1 MIVPMRKLNLL
12 LFHKEKEEF
21 LSSLQELGVVHV
33 VVNQHLES
41 ESLTGMQDKMKAAE
55 RVLKALKR
63 IASEKKLPAAQEKED
78 NAEEIVAGYDALV
91 SEQEKLEQQ
100 IIKLTTD
107 AQLLKP
113 WGDFDPAS
121 VKRLRNSG
129 VFMRFFILPEKKF
142 NSLDIDS
149 LNVEIINRG
158 EDNVYFVVFDHAESA
173 LKELEEVILPQASLK
188 QALESIKELNL
199 KQSEIHSKIEE
210 FIRYQDILTAYIS
223 KINSSFSME
232 SARLSMEESAGGKVC
247 SLTGWL
253 PVRNAKKVSDFLD
266 KFSAWYEITLP
277 TPSDDVPVQLSNN
290 AYARL
295 FEPIT
300 KIFSLPDYFEFDPT
314 PMFAPFFMFFVG
326 MCLGDL
332 AYGTIL
338 FLIGFIAYFIGK
350 KSARAIFWLLM
361 VIGASVAVNGVL
373 LNSFFGRTLFGGP
386 GIPEGTALISN
397 GAQYFSP
404 LSPVITDKG
413 TVFPAM
419 AFAMVLGF
427 IQLNFGMLLNAI
439 TRIRMYG
446 ITFGLAPI
454 GNVLMVNGG
463 LIWATHANFLNLNLG
478 TVTIGPVTLGS
489 AILSVPLI
497 IGQVFLFSGLG
508 LFFLFNNPELKL
520 IQRIFA
526 KGPLEFYFFVS
537 GFIGNI
543 LSYLRLFALGL
554 AGGLLGNA
562 FNYIAFMLV
571 TKDGVVNYATPMFAG
586 TILILILGHSINL
599 GLSMIGSFVHPL
611 RLTFVEFYGSFSFK
625 GGGKQY
631 RPFTV
636 SNTE

>member
-12 LFHKEKEEF
+12 LFHKEKEQF

-33 VVNQHLES
+33 VINQQLES
-41 ESLTGMQDKMKAAE
+41 DALTNMQDKMKAAE

-63 IASEKKLPAAQEKED
+63 FASEKKHPAAQEKKG
-78 NAEEIVAGYDALV
+78 NAKEIIASYDSLV
-91 SEQEKLEQQ
+91 SEHEKLEQQ

-113 WGDFDPAS
+113 WGDFDAAS
-121 VKRLRNSG
+121 VKRLRDSG
-129 VFMRFFILPEKKF
+129 VFMRFFKLPEKKF
-142 NSLDIDS
+142 NSLEIDS
-149 LNVEIINRG
+149 LNIEIISRS
-158 EDNVYFVVFDHAESA
+158 EDNVYFIVLDHGDSS
-173 LKELEEVILPQASLK
+173 LKEVEELILPQASLK
-188 QALESIKELNL
+188 QTLESIKELKL
-199 KQSEIHSKIEE
+199 QQSEIQGKIVEYV
-210 FIRYQDILTAYIS
+210 RYQDILTAYIS
-223 KINSSFSME
+223 KVNSSFSME
-232 SARLSMEESAGGKVC
+232 STRLSMEGSAGGKVY

-253 PVRNAKKVSDFLD
+253 PAKNTKKVAEFLD
-266 KFSAWYEITLP
+266 KFSAWYEITTP
-277 TPSDDVPVQLSNN
+277 TPSDDIPVQMSNN
-290 AYARL
+290 AFARL

-314 PMFAPFFMFFVG
+314 PMFAPFFMIFVG

-332 AYGTIL
+332 AYGAIL
-338 FLIGFIAYFIGK
+338 FFIGLVAFFFGK
-350 KSARAIFWLLM
+350 KSSRAIFWLLM

-373 LNSFFGRTLFGGP
+373 LNSIFGRTLFGGP
-386 GIPEGTALISN
+386 GIPEGTALIGN

-404 LSPVITDKG
+404 LSPVETDKG

-427 IQLNFGMLLNAI
+427 IQLNFGMLLYAI
-439 TRIRMYG
+439 NRIRMNG
-446 ITFGLAPI
+446 IKFGLAPI
-454 GNVLMVNGG
+454 ANIFLVNGG
-463 LIWATHANFLNLNLG
+463 IIWATHTNFLNLNLG
-478 TVTIGPVTLGS
+478 GLTIGPVALGS
-489 AILSVPLI
+489 AILTIPVLAGKI
-497 IGQVFLFSGLG
+497 LLFSGIA

-520 IQRIFA
+520 MQRILA

-571 TKDGVVNYATPMFAG
+571 TKNGEVNYATPMIAG
-586 TILILILGHSINL
+586 TIIILILGHTINL
-599 GLSMIGSFVHPL
+599 ALSMIGSFVHPL
-611 RLTFVEFYGSFSFK
+611 RLTFVEFYGSLGFK

-631 RPFTV
+631 RPFKV
-636 SNTE
+636 SDVQ